1 MMEID
6 TRLVPPPIPEDI
18 DNRLESWDL
27 FREGNTNRLKTGKS
41 WPKCLQG
48 TIARQLPWSGEWV
61 VQTIDGANFAHS
73 DPPYLDWYNSHI
85 VIPDEKF
92 IEYMDLFRDVATHMS
107 LVEHDV
113 QLAFALEKKWV
124 KAKETNS

>member
-6 TRLVPPPIPEDI
+6 TRPRPLPIPEEVY
-18 DNRLESWDL
+18 NRLYKWDL
-27 FREGNTNRLKTGKS
+27 FRKGDSSELVTGKS
-41 WPKCLQG
+41 WPKCLRG
-48 TIARQLPWSGEWV
+48 TIARQLSWSGDWV
-61 VQTIDGANFAHS
+61 VLSIDGANFAHS

-92 IEYMDLFRDVATHMS
+92 IEYMDLFRDVATHMN

-113 QLAFALEKKWV
+113 QLAKALEKK
-124 KAKETNS
+124 